1 MIQQK
6 LQETDWEIV
15 ANEIHQNGFAILP
28 NMLSDEQCQAL
39 KAGYYNPNAYRKT
52 VVM

>member
-15 ANEIHQNGFAILP
+15 ANEIRQNGFAILP
-28 NMLSDEQCQAL
+28 NLLSDEQCQAL
-39 KAGYYNPNAYRKT
+39 KGYYNPNAYRKT
-52 VVM
+52 VLM